1 MIHQED
7 TESTEKD
14 RGKLVKSLVFAVL
27 LALAATLSA
36 QTIPHTEAETLSGK
50 KIALPDAAAG
60 HPAILIVAF
69 SRAGGDASGRWNKQ
83 LRQQFGSNQNL
94 HFYSVA
100 VLQDA
105 PKLVRGMI
113 RHGMRGSIPQNE
125 QDSFALLY
133 KDEDVW
139 KKLVD
144 FSEADDAYVL
154 LADSTGKVHWHT
166 HGKASDQEEMSA
178 LRNELGKITK
188 SNP

>member
-1 MIHQED
+1 MIHHGD
-7 TESTEKD
+7 SESTEKG
-14 RGKLVKSLVFAVL
+14 RGKLAKSLVFAVL
-27 LALAATLSA
+27 MALAATLSA

-60 HPAILIVAF
+60 HPAVLVVAF

-83 LRQQFGSNQNL
+83 LLQEVGSNQNL
-94 HFYSVA
+94 HFYRVA

-133 KDEDVW
+133 NDEDVW
-139 KKLVD
+139 KRLVD

-154 LADSTGKVHWHT
+154 LADSTGRVHWHT
-166 HGKASDQEEMSA
+166 HGKAPDQQAMSA